1 MSVEGILLKIMQ
13 ELSRN
18 QASNG
23 TGSGAQEPIREET

>member
-23 TGSGAQEPIREET
+23 PGNGAQEPISEET